1 MSTTDFATWFRDRLK
16 AQRFTYDT
24 FAEAVRGEGYA
35 CSRQSVG
42 QWTSGKN
49 HPRRKLWPIMAYL
62 LGVDLVTFM
71 GAVMGTNMREVNRG
85 A

>member
-24 FAEAVRGEGYA
+24 FAAAMRAEGHT
-35 CSRQSVG
+35 CSRQGVG
-42 QWTSGKN
+42 QWASGRYL
-49 HPRRKLWPIMAYL
+49 PRGKLWSSMATL
-62 LGVDLVTFM
+62 LKVDLITFM
-71 GAVMGTNMREVNRG
+71 TVVTGTVPRKVNRG